1 MRLGFRSILLSPM
14 PYPVSLPEPPAIVSP
29 FAEDVAQSSRS
40 TPVAQGRGT
49 ATPSSQSENLAPPEL
64 PQPEFSSSEVVASSA
79 RSRASLL
86 GAPLTVG
93 IEGSEAESP
102 QFASPTPE
110 FNPTNQVPVVVPS
123 TTPSPSVSRR
133 VVPQP
138 SNNPRS
144 PIRPLPRAGS
154 SENRRS
160 TSPTPEA
167 WLQQVI
173 PPNSR
178 PAKPGTIAQIR
189 NETPIIEIPATPPP
203 PGTPNTAPTPSPD
216 DAQPDNVPTSQPPT
230 PTTPPQSPAPTD
242 PKQPAPAASPPPN
255 LMPGII
261 ELTADRQEYDERR
274 RIFTAEGNVVMRYQ
288 GSVLDAD
295 RLQVNL
301 LNRVAVA
308 EGNVA
313 LTRGEQVLRGQRFEY
328 NFTQETG
335 TVFNASGEL
344 FLTSATSDFNP
355 GLANDPSTGTVLGR
369 PLSDRL
375 TANQPLTQVSS
386 TGGVTVIAGSRRN
399 VGNIPL
405 GQSGGQVNRL
415 RYEAE
420 RIDFGPRQSQA
431 TNVRITNDP
440 FSPPELEL
448 RTPQATFTRLS
459 PLRDEIR
466 ATRPRLVF
474 DQGFSLPLLRN
485 RIVLD
490 RRERDPALVQFG
502 FDDEDRGGLFVQRTF
517 EPIRSDRVRLTITPQ
532 FFVQKAVQDG
542 FDASAFGVRTRFDAT
557 LGPRTN
563 FLANATLTSFDADE
577 IRDQLR
583 ARVRLTQLIGASA
596 LAHNL
601 GLEYTYRER
610 IFNGSL
616 GFRTVQSSIGA
627 VLNSPVIPLG
637 RSGITL
643 SYQAGIQNIEA
654 ETDRA
659 DLLAPIRDN
668 NRVNLTRYQANVA
681 LNRGFLLWS
690 GKPLPAT
697 ATEGLRYTPNPVVPY
712 ISLGVGVRG
721 TLSGYSN
728 GDSQNLL
735 IGGIGLSG
743 QFGNFSRRFL
753 DYTGF
758 NISYS
763 EIIGEGQSPF
773 LFDRAVDDRVLSFGL
788 VQQLYGPFRIGF
800 QTSINLETNE
810 SISTDYFLEYS
821 RRTYGIL
828 LRFNPV
834 LEIGSLSLRISDFN
848 WNGGTEP
855 FDGTDV
861 RPVEAGVER

>member
-1 MRLGFRSILLSPM
+1 
-14 PYPVSLPEPPAIVSP
+14 
-29 FAEDVAQSSRS
+29 
-40 TPVAQGRGT
+40 
-49 ATPSSQSENLAPPEL
+49 
-64 PQPEFSSSEVVASSA
+64 
-79 RSRASLL
+79 
-86 GAPLTVG
+86 
-93 IEGSEAESP
+93 
-102 QFASPTPE
+102 
-110 FNPTNQVPVVVPS
+110 
-123 TTPSPSVSRR
+123 
-133 VVPQP
+133 
-138 SNNPRS
+138 
-144 PIRPLPRAGS
+144 
-154 SENRRS
+154 
-160 TSPTPEA
+160 
-167 WLQQVI
+167 
-173 PPNSR
+173 
-178 PAKPGTIAQIR
+178 
-189 NETPIIEIPATPPP
+189 
-203 PGTPNTAPTPSPD
+203 
-216 DAQPDNVPTSQPPT
+216 
-230 PTTPPQSPAPTD
+230 
-242 PKQPAPAASPPPN
+242 
-255 LMPGII
+255 MPGII

-313 LTRGEQVLRGQRFEY
+313 LKRGEQVLRGQRFEY
-328 NFTQETG
+328 NFVQETG

-344 FLTSATSDFNP
+344 YLPGAESSFNP
-355 GLANDPSTGTVLGR
+355 GLANDPSAGTVLAR

-375 TANQPLTQVSS
+375 TANQPLTQVTS
-386 TGGVTVIAGSRRN
+386 TGGVTVVAGSRRN
-399 VGNIPL
+399 VGNVPI
-405 GQSGGQVNRL
+405 GQSGGQVNRV

-420 RIDFGPRQSQA
+420 RIDFGPRQSLA

-485 RIVLD
+485 RIVID

-502 FDDEDRGGLFVQRTF
+502 FDDEDRGGVFIQRSF
-517 EPIRSDRVRLTITPQ
+517 EPIRNERVRLEITPQ
-532 FFVQKAVQDG
+532 FLVQRAIQDG
-542 FDASAFGVRTRFDAT
+542 FGARAFGVRGRFDAT

-563 FLANATLTSFDADE
+563 FQANATLTSLDADE
-577 IRDQLR
+577 INDQLR
-583 ARVRLTQLIGASA
+583 ARVRLTQLIGANA
-596 LAHNL
+596 LTHNL

-643 SYQAGIQNIEA
+643 SYQAGIQNILA

-659 DLLAPIRDN
+659 DLLALGREND
-668 NRVNLTRYQANVA
+668 RVNLTRYQANVA

-712 ISLGVGVRG
+712 VALGVGVRG
-721 TLSGYSN
+721 TLSAYSN

-810 SISTDYFLEYS
+810 QISTDYFLEYS